1 VFVGISPFSLG
12 TQRAATLKKS
22 SMSVPSGW
30 LPDSAAIVHQN
41 PSAAFANPDPSS
53 GMHFDPSASVL
64 PQQAVGGLDQG
75 HFHQQQQPRNQ
86 LQNGHSGHSSPGFPP
101 SAYSV
106 NPVVPLKRARPRDD
120 SISISPRPAPQGLPP
135 SRSHT
140 PLSQNQQ
147 LAYQIYQNNQQ
158 QPQRQYTPVGYNS
171 SHLHHVGSA
180 NATPSP
186 VMQNQSFNS
195 QTNSAPKRVATQS
208 PSPFSPAPS
217 QQGFMSQGSPP
228 PRVDTPQNGNIN
240 MPMQQSYSQA
250 YTQGF
255 QSPAPTASASPAP
268 GPGMAQNQMHA
279 QMVYA
284 QMQARQQQ
292 QQQLHQQ
299 QQAAQQQQLPSQQQ
313 QAAQQQARYM
323 QQQQQAQAIAAAQG
337 GHMNAMQMQQ
347 QMNPNAMGQNPNQMQ
362 RPQQPN
368 SMASVQRATTDPHQF
383 MRSLQDF
390 MAKRGTP
397 IQSNPIVAGKPVNL
411 VNLYASVLKLGGSQ
425 RVHAENKWPHIAMSL
440 GYSPEHF
447 PMSAGEIAEVF
458 REYLAPYEDAWMR
471 NQRDRQ
477 KQMAMQQARHN
488 PQVQNQTPQGHH
500 EVTSNAQYWQQPQRP
515 PGPMQSMQH
524 IQSRPPMQNGYGPQP
539 TVPRQP
545 TPLQQPPSTPQRAS
559 IDATP
564 PPGHM
569 GTPGFAM
576 GTPMGKAM
584 PPQTDFLG
592 TPATPVRDSQFK
604 PKVRVLDTHGG
615 INVGVMQQ
623 LGQELVN
630 FRPTAPTYQELGL
643 IDIHALTMMLKSGIT
658 AEIKVALDTLVIV
671 SVEGRQ
677 SIALESCEDLLEAL
691 VDVAEAQVE
700 FLGEHAPEGT
710 EIMSLMAYEDVLRA
724 CRVERDSM
732 LDTSRFGSLE
742 NELERATDKLICTT
756 TILRNLSFFESNH
769 NSLAGPTVVRFVSGV
784 IERLG
789 TCPLFLRSY
798 INLLDFM
805 KDIIIYLSNLAHAI
819 VLPSED
825 EALNLL
831 HLILAFAPQP
841 LPHVSGRES
850 IMFASY
856 SPSVHRYLAP
866 AVDTLAKLL
875 ARDDPNRA
883 FYRTIFLS
891 ESNTN
896 LPYDLLTRAFA
907 LAISPIPDNNRG
919 AVLHQTVEARKPI
932 LEQGLLA
939 AEILAQMCPGNEHGL
954 ARSWLDSEDGFAL
967 SLLRLVCLLSPHT
980 THMQMQQRPPR
991 GMNQDDIMPFAR
1003 ITHRGMSV
1011 LRTLARKADDV
1022 AGDSS
1027 QLPVGVLPKKESL
1040 LGALLTTHIDGTIVK
1055 ELCSY
1060 AGLDD

>member
-1 VFVGISPFSLG
+1 
-12 TQRAATLKKS
+12 
-22 SMSVPSGW
+22 
-30 LPDSAAIVHQN
+30 
-41 PSAAFANPDPSS
+41 
-53 GMHFDPSASVL
+53 MHFDPSTSVL
-64 PQQAVGGLDQG
+64 PQAVGGLDQA
-75 HFHQQQQPRNQ
+75 HFHQQQPRNQ
-86 LQNGHSGHSSPGFPP
+86 LQNGHLSPGFAP

-106 NPVVPLKRARPRDD
+106 NSVVPLKRPRPRDD

-135 SRSHT
+135 SRSQT

-147 LAYQIYQNNQQ
+147 LAYQIYQNNQSQ

-171 SHLHHVGSA
+171 SHLHNVGSA

-240 MPMQQSYSQA
+240 MPMQQSFSQA

-255 QSPAPTASASPAP
+255 QSPAPTASASPVTVP
-268 GPGMAQNQMHA
+268 GPVMAQNQMHA
-279 QMVYA
+279 QMVYV

-292 QQQLHQQ
+292 QQ
-299 QQAAQQQQLPSQQQ
+299 AAQQQSSQHQ

-323 QQQQQAQAIAAAQG
+323 QQQQAMAAQG
-337 GHMNAMQMQQ
+337 GPMNAMQMQQ

-368 SMASVQRATTDPHQF
+368 PMAAGQRPTTDPHQF
-383 MRSLQDF
+383 MRSLQEF
-390 MAKRGTP
+390 MQKRGTP
-397 IQSNPIVAGKPVNL
+397 IQSNPVVAGKPVNL
-411 VNLYASVLKLGGSQ
+411 VNLYASVLKVGGSQ
-425 RVHAENKWPHIAMSL
+425 RVQAENRWPHIAMSL
-440 GYSPEHF
+440 GYPQDQF
-447 PMSAGEIAEVF
+447 PMSAAEIADVF
-458 REYLAPYEDAWMR
+458 REFLAPYEDAWMR

-477 KQMAMQQARHN
+477 KQMAIQQARHN
-488 PQVQNQTPQGHH
+488 PQ
-500 EVTSNAQYWQQPQRP
+500 QPQRP
-515 PGPMQSMQH
+515 PGSMQNAQH
-524 IQSRPPMQNGYGPQP
+524 MQGRPPMQNGYGLQP
-539 TVPRQP
+539 TVPRQS

-559 IDATP
+559 MDATP

-569 GTPGFAM
+569 GTPGFTM
-576 GTPMGKAM
+576 GTPMGKAVA
-584 PPQTDFLG
+584 PQTDFLG
-592 TPATPVRDSQFK
+592 APATPVRDSQFK

-615 INVGVMQQ
+615 IDVRVMQG
-623 LGQELVN
+623 LGQDLSN
-630 FRPTAPTYQELGL
+630 LRPTAPTYPELGL

-658 AEIKVALDTLVIV
+658 AEIKVALDTLVTV

-700 FLGEHAPEGT
+700 FLGEHAPEGA

-724 CRVERDSM
+724 CRIERDSM

-742 NELERATDKLICTT
+742 NDLERATDKLICTT

-789 TCPLFLRSY
+789 TCPLFLRSF

-850 IMFASY
+850 IMFTPY

-907 LAISPIPDNNRG
+907 LAISPIPDNNRT
-919 AVLHQTVEARKPI
+919 VLHQAVEARKPI

-967 SLLRLVCLLSPHT
+967 SLLRLVCLLSPQANP
-980 THMQMQQRPPR
+980 MVQRPPR
-991 GMNQDDIMPFAR
+991 GMDRDDMMPFAR

-1011 LRTLARKADDV
+1011 LRTLARKADDGT
-1022 AGDSS
+1022 GDRSR
-1027 QLPVGVLPKKESL
+1027 LPVGVLPKKESL
-1040 LGALLTTHIDGTIVK
+1040 LGALLTVHIDGSIVK